1 MGPGGGE
8 LIVIK
13 TFRMKWRLLISVV
26 SVVVILLCLYS
37 LATKVILNR
46 NVEAMSW
53 ALANK
58 VVVIDPGHGG
68 PDGGGKSQSG
78 VLEKDIT
85 LEFSRKLALIFSK
98 AGSAVIMT
106 REGDYDLSKNGKTIA
121 QKKKE
126 DLENRVSLAKKN
138 NADVYISIHT
148 NCFGTKWTG
157 AQTFYYPKSEDS
169 KNLAES
175 IQNEI
180 IRIMGNTR
188 RTHLPLEPY
197 ILRNLDMP
205 AVIVEVGFLSN
216 PREEK
221 LLLDSQY
228 QDKMAFAVYAGV
240 VKHFAGENAENLS
253 PAG

>member
-1 MGPGGGE
+1 MI
-8 LIVIK
+8 LIK
-13 TFRMKWRLLISVV
+13 TFRIKWRPLALIILMAMISMFLYYFI
-26 SVVVILLCLYS
+26 SNVIQ
-37 LATKVILNR
+37 NR
-46 NVEAMSW
+46 AVEAMSW

-68 PDGGGKSQSG
+68 PDGGGKG
-78 VLEKDIT
+78 PGGTLEKGVT
-85 LEFSRKLALIFSK
+85 LEFSKRLALKFSQ

-106 REGDYDLSKNGKTIA
+106 REDDSDLSKGGGTIA
-121 QKKKE
+121 QRKKE
-126 DLENRVSLAKKN
+126 DLKNRVELAKKN

-148 NCFGTKWTG
+148 NCFGTRWTG
-157 AQTFYYPKSEDS
+157 AQTFHHPKSDEG
-169 KNLAES
+169 KKLAKS
-175 IQNEI
+175 VQDEI
-180 IRIMGNTR
+180 IRVMGNTQ

-221 LLLDSQY
+221 LLQDLQY
-228 QDKMAFAVYAGV
+228 QDKMAFAIYAGV
-240 VKHFAGENAENLS
+240 VKYFAGGDDEDNEGIT